1 MPALKRDWTPH
12 PAQQQIMTDGSRFR
26 VVAAGRRFGKTK
38 MSRGISIERG
48 FAEPGAYIWYVA
60 PSHGDAYEL
69 GFEAMLESIPDAL
82 VADKMRSVPPSITLT
97 NGTKYSFRSADGKLR
112 GRGLDMIVV
121 DEGGEIP
128 NRAWK
133 EDLRPSLSDTG
144 GDAIFIG
151 TPKGRNWFF
160 ESFQR
165 GNDDTFPEW
174 ASFQFSTYDNPHIPD
189 SEVEAARAELP
200 ERVFKQEYLAIFLED
215 EGAVFGNVDERNTR
229 PYAIDDVTGQP
240 PYSIGVDLARAD
252 NYTVAV
258 AIDQDGLVVDFGR
271 WRGGSWARMG
281 RKLAAFFRDN
291 TPATA
296 RMDATRD
303 NKIIEDLQAQVPEV
317 TIEPV
322 SFNAGNKAD
331 LIENLAARLE
341 TGDVVYSADLTTVTA
356 ELTAFEYDT
365 TKAGNISYGA
375 PDGYNDDCVDAF
387 ALAARQTKPSRM
399 GW

>member
-1 MPALKRDWTPH
+1 MPQLKRDWVPH
-12 PAQQQIMTDGSRFR
+12 PAQSAIMGDPHRFR

-38 MSRGISIERG
+38 MSRGIAVERG
-48 FAEPGAYIWYVA
+48 FQNPGEYIWYVA
-60 PSHGDAYEL
+60 PSHGDAFEL

-82 VADKMRSVPPSITLT
+82 IEDTMRSVPPSITLT

-112 GRGLDMIVV
+112 GRGLDLIVV
-121 DEGGEIP
+121 DEAGEIP

-144 GDAIFIG
+144 GDAVFIG

-165 GNDDTFPEW
+165 GSDGTFDEW
-174 ASFQFSTYDNPHIPD
+174 ASFQHSTYDNPHIPD
-189 SEVEAARAELP
+189 SEIEAARAELP

-215 EGAVFGNVDERNTR
+215 EGAVFGNVDDRNTR
-229 PYAIDDVTGQP
+229 PYAIDDVRGQS

-258 AIDQDGLVVDFGR
+258 AVDQDGMVVDFGR
-271 WRGGSWARMG
+271 WRGGSWAKMG
-281 RKLAAFFRDN
+281 RKLKTFFRDN

-303 NKIIEDLQAQVPEV
+303 NKIIEDLQAEVPEV

-322 SFNAGNKAD
+322 TFNASNKAD

-341 TGDVVYSADLTTVTA
+341 TEDIVFSGDLTTLTA

-365 TKAGNISYGA
+365 TDAGNIRYGA
-375 PDGYNDDCVDAF
+375 PDGYNDDCVDAL
-387 ALAARQTKPSRM
+387 ALAARQTTPSRM